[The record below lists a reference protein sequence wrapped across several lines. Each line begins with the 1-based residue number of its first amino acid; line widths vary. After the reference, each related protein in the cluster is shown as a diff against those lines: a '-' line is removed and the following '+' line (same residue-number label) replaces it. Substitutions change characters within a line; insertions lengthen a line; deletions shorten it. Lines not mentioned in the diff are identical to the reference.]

1 MNDSFVYIWTD
12 LLTSKRYI
20 GYHKGTP
27 DDGYVCSSKPMLTEY
42 NMRPQDFTREIVAQ
56 GSQPE
61 MHTFEQ
67 DLIKSTNAHKD
78 PGYYNQS
85 LATGPFYQRGPI
97 TPETRSKMSVAKKGK
112 KGYPVSPET
121 RAKISVAKKG
131 TLLTPE
137 TRAKISVANKGTLLT
152 PETRAK
158 MSAAKKGKKGY
169 PVSPE
174 HRAKI
179 SATKKGTLFTPEH
192 RAKLS
197 AAAKIRYQKYKDI
210 TL

>member
-78 PGYYNQS
+78 PGYYNQALS
-85 LATGPFYQRGPI
+85 TGPFYC
-97 TPETRSKMSVAKKGK
+97 TSH
-112 KGYPVSPET
+112 
-121 RAKISVAKKG
+121 
-131 TLLTPE
+131 TPE
-137 TRAKISVANKGTLLT
+137 TRAKLSVAAQNIT
-152 PETRAK
+152 PERRAK
-158 MSAAKKGKKGY
+158 MSVVKKGKKGY

-179 SATKKGTLFTPEH
+179 SVAKKGHPVSPETRAKLSAIMTPET

-197 AAAKIRYQKYKDI
+197 AAWKGRTFSPETRSKMSAAAKIRHQKYKES
-210 TL
+210 LS